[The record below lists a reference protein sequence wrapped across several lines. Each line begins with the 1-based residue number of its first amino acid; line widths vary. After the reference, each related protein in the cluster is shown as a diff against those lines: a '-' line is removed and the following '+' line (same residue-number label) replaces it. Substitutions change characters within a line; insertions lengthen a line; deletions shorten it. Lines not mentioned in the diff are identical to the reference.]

1 MQYAFF
7 ATFFLLLL
15 LMLLPKS
22 NIPRWVIMALDLILS
37 LLALFFAYLIR
48 FDLKAEEELI
58 KHEWSILSKSIGVYI
73 GVKFLVFYV
82 FKIHKGLVR
91 HTSTEDLRRIVSA
104 TFVSSVLFALL
115 GILRFNFYDGFYL
128 IPTSVLLIEFLAST
142 ALLLGMRFAIKLI
155 YLESSKNKDVKHRV
169 LIYGAG
175 ISGLIT
181 KRTMEKDLTVSRKLI
196 GFIDDSKK
204 MSGNRLEGVNIFHT
218 SQLEKLIR
226 EEGINLLIIAI
237 QHPDSENRKKVVE
250 LCLLH
255 NVEVQKVPSTKSW
268 IDGEFSTKQIAK
280 IKINDLLGRKTIIL
294 DQEKIGN
301 ELKNQVILVTGAAG
315 SIGSG
320 MVRQI
325 AKYSPQRLILLDQA
339 ESPLYDVQNELF
351 GEFPNLNF
359 EVVIGDIRSYDR
371 MKNLF
376 NTFRPRYVFHAA
388 AYKHV
393 PMMENN
399 PSEAVLTNILG
410 TKNLVDL
417 SNETNVHK
425 FVMISTD
432 KAVNPTN
439 VMGASK
445 RIAEIY
451 AQSANQLGKAKFI
464 TTRFGNVLGS
474 NGSVIPLF
482 QRQIDQGG
490 PITVTDERV
499 TRFFMT
505 IPEACQLVLE
515 AGTMGEGGEIFV
527 FDMGESVKIID
538 LAKKM
543 IQLSGLELGKD
554 IEIQITGLRPG
565 EKLYEELLAKE
576 ENTLTTH
583 HPQILKAKTRVEED
597 EQIVRIN
604 ELIQMFN
611 SQDNLAIV
619 SQMKRIVPEFISNNS
634 LFEKLDKR

>member
-1 MQYAFF
+1 MQCACFYA
-7 ATFFLLLL
+7 FFLLLL
-15 LMLLPKS
+15 FMLLPKS
-22 NIPRWVIMALDLILS
+22 NIPRWVVMALDLFLS

-58 KHEWSILSKSIGVYI
+58 RHEWSILSKSIAVYI
-73 GVKFLVFYV
+73 GVKFLVFYF

-115 GILRFNFYDGFYL
+115 GIVRFHFFDGFYL

-204 MSGNRLEGVNIFHT
+204 LSGNRLEGVNIFHT
-218 SQLEKLIR
+218 GQLEKLIR
-226 EEGINLLIIAI
+226 EEAINLLIIAI

-280 IKINDLLGRKTIIL
+280 IKINDLLGRKTITL
-294 DQEKIGN
+294 DEEKIGA

-325 AKYSPQRLILLDQA
+325 AKYDPKKLILLDQA

-351 GEFPNLNF
+351 NEFPNLNF

-417 SNETNVHK
+417 SNETDVHK

-451 AQSANQLGKAKFI
+451 AQNANTLGKTKYI

-554 IEIQITGLRPG
+554 IQIQITGLRPG

-576 ENTLTTH
+576 ENTMPTH
-583 HPQILKAKTRVEED
+583 HPQILKAKTRVEES
-597 EQIVRIN
+597 EQIERIS
-604 ELIQMFN
+604 ELISMFN

-619 SQMKRIVPEFISNNS
+619 SQMKKIVPEFISNNS